1 MKQRLSIRFFNY
13 FHRIMITSHQ
23 TPLLVATNILLFLLL
38 LLFVRPSLSRVDLPI
53 IKKRLVY
60 LLILIF
66 CLYSFWG
73 TDWFHY
79 LNHFRI
85 LKSNPIRSTHLEPFY
100 VWLINIS
107 PNYLTFRILI
117 WGGSLSFLWMT
128 LKKLDLEN
136 GVSLFFFVAG
146 FLIWFSYS
154 RATLAMSLMFLGAAL
169 IAQESNSNRLT
180 RLLLGS
186 IGLLLSIF
194 LHKSAVVGVAIIATV
209 LLLSTIRIKTYRTI
223 VLLIPLFI
231 IGMRY
236 LFVNISDFVSDDE
249 YMSFVADF
257 ANKNFSEKTSQM
269 GIGSLLQNIIEK
281 TPYFLTAYC
290 GILIQKDQYEVPNSI
305 SCFANILLLLVAIST
320 TLLFVDNF
328 NTQTLSIRLFRF
340 CIIPSTI
347 ILSYCWVNE
356 INIKLIKTI
365 MWFCIISSSYQLL
378 YAFYAI

>member
-1 MKQRLSIRFFNY
+1 
-13 FHRIMITSHQ
+13 MITSHQ

-73 TDWFHY
+73 ADWFHY
-79 LNHFRI
+79 LNLFRM
-85 LKSNPIRSTHLEPFY
+85 LKSNPIRATHLEPFY
-100 VWLINIS
+100 IWLINNIT
-107 PNYLTFRILI
+107 PNYLTFRIII
-117 WGGSLSFLWMT
+117 WGASLSFLWMT
-128 LKKLDLEN
+128 LKTLDLEN
-136 GVSLFFFVAG
+136 GVTLFFFVAG

-154 RATLAMSLMFLGAAL
+154 RATLAMSLMFLGVAL
-169 IAQESNSNRLT
+169 IAQESDSNRLT

-186 IGLLLSIF
+186 IGLLLSVF

-209 LLLSTIRIKTYRTI
+209 ILLSTIRIRTYRTI
-223 VLLIPLFI
+223 VLLIPLFV

-236 LFVNISDFVSDDE
+236 LFVNIGDFVSDDE
-249 YMSFVADF
+249 YMNYVADF
-257 ANKNFSEKTSQM
+257 ANKNFSEKTTQM
-269 GIGSLLQNIIEK
+269 GIGSLLQNILEK

-290 GILIQKDQYEVPNSI
+290 GILIQKNRYEVPYSI

-340 CIIPSTI
+340 CLIPSTI
-347 ILSYCWVNE
+347 LLSYCWVYE

-378 YAFYAI
+378 YALYAI